1 MVDVG
6 GKPISQRMAVAA
18 GRVLVNE
25 HTFALIQSG
34 GMKKGDVLGVARIA
48 GIMGAKKTSE
58 LIPLCHILNLTS
70 VTVDFIM
77 QEESSS
83 ITAVCETKTTG
94 KTGCRDGSADRSTE
108 FRSLPFMICVNRVR
122 VRQWK
127 IYEVC
132 LCSKSGGKSGD
143 VVYRTVDGE

>member
-1 MVDVG
+1 MEYTHFDKHGNAVMVDVSE
-6 GKPISQRMAVAA
+6 KAVTKRVAVAK
-18 GRVLVNE
+18 GSIRMSRE
-25 HTFALIQSG
+25 CFDKIKYQD
-34 GMKKGDVLGVARIA
+34 MKKGDVLGVARIA

-83 ITAVCETKTTG
+83 ILTIYDMCKSVDKTM
-94 KTGCRDGSADRSTE
+94 E
-108 FRSLPFMICVNRVR
+108 
-122 VRQWK
+122 

>member
-1 MVDVG
+1 
-6 GKPISQRMAVAA
+6 
-18 GRVLVNE
+18 
-25 HTFALIQSG
+25 
-34 GMKKGDVLGVARIA
+34 
-48 GIMGAKKTSE
+48 MGAKKTSE

-94 KTGCRDGSADRSTE
+94 KTGVEMEAADRSTDFAPTIYDMCKSVDKTME
-108 FRSLPFMICVNRVR
+108 
-122 VRQWK
+122 

-143 VVYRTVDGE
+143 VSLQDSRW